1 MRRRGPM
8 AINPTLHSAIFA
20 VLMSTV
26 YVGTS
31 YQLRKIAEETKE
43 RQRQMQ
49 IRAAASQDNKT

>member
-1 MRRRGPM
+1 
-8 AINPTLHSAIFA
+8 
-20 VLMSTV
+20 MSSV

-49 IRAAASQDNKT
+49 IRAAAAKDPKT